1 MTQNDLPRVQY
12 QSLKSKKLTIK
23 TVFIRIMEVT
33 VQDRKIQQ
41 FCLNFRY
48 PLWESSSE
56 AERGKR
62 ERGFIKGK

>member
-1 MTQNDLPRVQY
+1 MQNGG
-12 QSLKSKKLTIK
+12 KSMRK

-33 VQDRKIQQ
+33 VQVRKKQQ

-56 AERGKR
+56 AERGKER
-62 ERGFIKGK
+62 EGL